1 MGVLHKTLNLLR
13 SVGDVH
19 WGGGLATDSLKT
31 LRSGLGK
38 EKESGEY
45 QGEENAH
52 VKTWSREKKE
62 VF

>member
-1 MGVLHKTLNLLR
+1 MLNLLR

-31 LRSGLGK
+31 RRSGLVK
-38 EKESGEY
+38 EKGRSEY

-52 VKTWSREKKE
+52 VKTWSREKNE